1 MSKRTKGGRVKNP
14 PAVEVAKDMIGK
26 NTICQ
31 FCHQGETKDILQSGR
46 LYKLSINGSKSVEFY
61 HYFCLLFS
69 SQGVQ
74 RGKDEEGLNGFLP
87 EDIRNEVKRGAGI
100 KCDMCKRPG
109 ATIPC
114 RVKKCKKNYHFTCG
128 AMANPEHLFIFR
140 NNMDSFCWNH
150 SPQQKKT
157 SHVVSDAT
165 CMVCLDSSSLTPGPG
180 PGKLVSPC
188 CGRTFHRDCVQKTAL
203 QAGKVSLKCPACNTK
218 EKFNEEME
226 RCGIYIPHAD
236 ATWEMPENSGF
247 YRFEDMLHLY
257 RNCDAVECKSTK
269 GRDFSKPG
277 TDLEL
282 VKCQTCGQ
290 SGVHVLCG
298 QLNAKEPVY
307 VCSTCKPTDD
317 EEDDDEELQA
327 QLLKHDQRRLEL
339 LARKDQIIKE
349 EKERLAATKKKQDDM
364 IARIKAIFA
373 ADPVD
378 QESKAE
384 EDIKYI
390 GSREAGARVQIV
402 NRMTGDCVPIQA
414 PPPPVPFR
422 LLSSSTNRRPSTAIG
437 FLPRKQMEE
446 KESSSSEEEDEEL
459 NRVLKISAIFSGDDV
474 GKLDAFLPKN
484 CIAET
489 PPPSKVTAETPPPP
503 KAETEAQKRCKNLTT
518 TESLSRSSTE
528 DAGLSLSS
536 NTSDP
541 ANAVREDLITEE
553 ERKEESGTIEK
564 PMDEEQSDDDLEEIL
579 ADEFIDQDSPT

>member
-1 MSKRTKGGRVKNP
+1 MSKRTKGGKVKNP
-14 PAVEVAKDMIGK
+14 PAVEVSKDMIGK

-257 RNCDAVECKSTK
+257 RNCDAVDCKSSK

-298 QLNAKEPVY
+298 KLNAKEPVY

-317 EEDDDEELQA
+317 EDGDDEELQA

-339 LARKDQIIKE
+339 LARKEQIIKE

-373 ADPVD
+373 SDPSD
-378 QESKAE
+378 QESKDE
-384 EDIKYI
+384 GDIKYI
-390 GSREAGARVQIV
+390 GSKEAGARVQIV
-402 NRMTGDCVPIQA
+402 NRLTGDCVPVQA

-422 LLSSSTNRRPSTAIG
+422 LLSSSTNTRPNTSIG
-437 FLPRKQMEE
+437 FLPRRQMEE
-446 KESSSSEEEDEEL
+446 RESSSSEEEDEEL
-459 NRVLKISAIFSGDDV
+459 NKVLKISAIFSGDDV

-489 PPPSKVTAETPPPP
+489 PPPSKGIADTPPPS
-503 KAETEAQKRCKNLTT
+503 KTETEVQKNHQNLTT
-518 TESLSRSSTE
+518 TESHISNE
-528 DAGLSLSS
+528 DAALS
-536 NTSDP
+536 TSDP
-541 ANAVREDLITEE
+541 VNAVKEDVITVNREEM
-553 ERKEESGTIEK
+553 KEASEK
-564 PMDEEQSDDDLEEIL
+564 PLVEEQSDDDLEEIL
-579 ADEFIDQDSPT
+579 ADEFIDQDSPEIGISS

>member
-14 PAVEVAKDMIGK
+14 PAVEVPKDMIGK
-26 NTICQ
+26 NTLCQ

-46 LYKLSINGSKSVEFY
+46 LYKLSIGNKSVEYY

-87 EDIRNEVKRGAGI
+87 EDIRNEVKRGSGI
-100 KCDMCKRPG
+100 KCDMCKAPG

-128 AMANPEHLFIFR
+128 ATTNPEHLFIFR
-140 NNMDSFCWNH
+140 NNMDSFCWTH
-150 SPQQKKT
+150 APQQKKT

-218 EKFNEEME
+218 DKFNEEME

-269 GRDFSKPG
+269 GRDYSKPG

-290 SGVHVLCG
+290 SGVHILCG
-298 QLNAKEPVY
+298 KLNMKEKVY
-307 VCSTCKPTDD
+307 ICSSCKPPDNDD
-317 EEDDDEELQA
+317 DDDEELQSK
-327 QLLKHDQRRLEL
+327 LLKHEQRRLEL
-339 LARKDQIIKE
+339 LAKKDRLIME
-349 EKERLAATKKKQDDM
+349 ERERLAATKKKQDDM
-364 IARIKAIFA
+364 IAKIKAIFA
-373 ADPVD
+373 SDPIDEDSKED
-378 QESKAE
+378 QDIQFVGSKV
-384 EDIKYI
+384 
-390 GSREAGARVQIV
+390 GARVQIV
-402 NRMTGDCVPIQA
+402 NKLTGDCVPVQGC
-414 PPPPVPFR
+414 PPPPPEPFR
-422 LLSSSTNRRPSTAIG
+422 LLTSSSSGRPNTAMGMPRRQ
-437 FLPRKQMEE
+437 LE
-446 KESSSSEEEDEEL
+446 KAESSSSEEDEEL
-459 NRVLKISAIFSGDDV
+459 NKVLKISAIFSGDDV
-474 GKLDAFLPKN
+474 NKLDAFLPKS

-489 PPPSKVTAETPPPP
+489 PPPAKTETVEVEVETQKKNLETEQTQSCDSMEETSVSSKLDPLENAEAEKNVSEQGEEEEEKPTAEY
-503 KAETEAQKRCKNLTT
+503 
-518 TESLSRSSTE
+518 
-528 DAGLSLSS
+528 
-536 NTSDP
+536 NTDS
-541 ANAVREDLITEE
+541 E
-553 ERKEESGTIEK
+553 
-564 PMDEEQSDDDLEEIL
+564 DDLEEIL
-579 ADEFIDQDSPT
+579 ADEFKEDQDSLSS